1 MEINPI
7 GLTTWRIKVIY
18 NTLFNPRYGRGLSP
32 TLVETI
38 TAVRQYDLAKLAQGR
53 HEIKGEK
60 IFMDVMTL
68 TTGLAETRRA
78 ELHQEYAAIHLLLG
92 GEERIDYG
100 LPGDWQS
107 ELPYDDARDVQL
119 LDIIRHRQTLA
130 MFPGM
135 YAIFLPHEPH
145 KVACQLN
152 VSMPIKKAV
161 IKVHYT
167 LLL

>member
-1 MEINPI
+1 M
-7 GLTTWRIKVIY
+7 IY

-32 TLVETI
+32 ILIETLT
-38 TAVRQYDLAKLAQGR
+38 TLRQYDLAELAQGR
-53 HEIKGEK
+53 HELKGEK

-68 TTGLAETRRA
+68 TTGLAESKRA
-78 ELHQEYAAIHLLLG
+78 ELHQEYAVIHLLLS
-92 GEERIDYG
+92 GEERMDYG

-107 ELPYDDARDVQL
+107 ELPYDEVQDLQL
-119 LDIIRHRQTLA
+119 LDIKRHRQTLA

-145 KVACQLN
+145 KVGCQLKAA
-152 VSMPIKKAV
+152 MPIKKAV
-161 IKVHYT
+161 VRVHYT